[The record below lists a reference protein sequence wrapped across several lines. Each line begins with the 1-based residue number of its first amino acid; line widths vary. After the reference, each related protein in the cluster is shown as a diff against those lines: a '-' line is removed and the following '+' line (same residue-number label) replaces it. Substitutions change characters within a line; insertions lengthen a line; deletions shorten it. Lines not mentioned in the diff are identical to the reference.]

1 VITLRADAISL
12 LLATCSIAQDQLPEG
27 PGQKIV
33 AAVCGACHD
42 LDTALGMRHDKPGW
56 TAVVDVMAKR
66 GAQAT
71 DEQFAAIVEY
81 LAKYF
86 GVVNVNTAAGKELE
100 EVLEISSS
108 ESAAIVRYR
117 ADHGDF
123 QDLENLKKVPGA
135 NAKLLEERKD
145 RIVFK

>member
-1 VITLRADAISL
+1 MITLRTAAISL
-12 LLATCSIAQDQLPEG
+12 LLTITSSAQDQLPEG
-27 PGQKIV
+27 PGHKIV
-33 AAVCGACHD
+33 AAVCSACHD

-71 DEQFAAIVEY
+71 DEQFAAIVDY

-86 GVVNVNTAAGKELE
+86 GVVNVNTATGKELE
-100 EVLEISSS
+100 DVLEISSS

-117 ADHGDF
+117 TDKGSF
-123 QDLENLKKVPGA
+123 QDLEDLKKVPGLS
-135 NAKLLEERKD
+135 AKLLEERKD